1 MQLIARLEHEER
13 VWHVSWSPDGDLLAS
28 CSSDRTVR
36 IWQSC
41 ADAWLEVSRL
51 DDAHERTI
59 RCCEWSPCSRML
71 SAVSFDATCTV
82 WRRSTGEATL
92 EWEILATL
100 EGHENEV
107 KSCAWNGSST
117 LLATCGRDKTLWLWE
132 VVDDEA
138 FDLVTVLHGHQGDV
152 KAVTFDPEPQC
163 TDLLASAAYDNDVKI
178 WVEDGDDWVCRATL
192 EGHQSTVW
200 DCRFATP
207 RGANRRLA
215 TCGADCSVFVW
226 IQAAADAA
234 SWNIEARVHDA
245 HTRSIYSIDVRCDL
259 IVTAAG
265 DNALNFFRLDES
277 AHSHGPVAL
286 LKDAAYAQAHDS
298 DVNCVRFHATDPAL
312 LATAA
317 DDACVKIWRRTP
329 ASVS

>member
-1 MQLIARLEHEER
+1 MQLLARLEHEER

-36 IWQSC
+36 IWQPS
-41 ADAWLEVSRL
+41 ADAWREVSRL

-59 RCCEWSPCSRML
+59 RCCEWSPCSRL
-71 SAVSFDATCTV
+71 LAAVSFDATCTV
-82 WRRSTGEATL
+82 WRRSMNQAML

-152 KAVTFDPEPQC
+152 KAVTFDPEPQFA
-163 TDLLASAAYDNDVKI
+163 DLLASAAYDNDVKI
-178 WVEDGDDWVCRATL
+178 WVEDGDDWICRSTL

-207 RGANRRLA
+207 RGPNRRLA
-215 TCGADCSVFVW
+215 TCGADCSVFIWLQTSV
-226 IQAAADAA
+226 DAA
-234 SWNIEARVHDA
+234 TWKVQARVNDA
-245 HTRSIYSIDVRCDL
+245 HARSIYSIDVRCNN

-265 DNALNFFRLDES
+265 DNAVNFFRLDETEQ
-277 AHSHGPVAL
+277 ADGTVAL
-286 LKDAAYAQAHDS
+286 HKCEANAQAHEC
-298 DVNCVRFHATDPAL
+298 DVNCVRFHATDLTL

-317 DDACVKIWRRTP
+317 DDTCVKIWRWKP